1 MDERIK
7 GLREEA
13 GKALQ
18 AAKDL
23 TEKGDV
29 DGAKL
34 ALQEHQTKAAEAN
47 ALQEHVDQVATVEK
61 AAKDAEIE
69 MRGRAPRAA
78 AAAGADAAMQS
89 AATLEAVQPLPG
101 EEKPKGQDRKG
112 RPFGWIEGV
121 PASAQ
126 PKDVLTKAS
135 DALQEAA
142 EAQYEAFIDVVR
154 KGLPDPLVAQAM
166 AETPEARRALQA
178 LEVGNAYTVPTG
190 LLPTPIDQL
199 GEMGKLGVLCEQRQ
213 VTDIKGSVP
222 AFGSVTVTG
231 YVETGAPSES
241 QPSNENVEYDLFAM
255 GAYADITNKLLVGSA
270 FDIIA
275 AFSEAVARAMGRAID
290 KYILN
295 GTGTNQFQ
303 GLLDATVG
311 IGTAAAQRHTVAANS
326 AITVADVKGMAALLG
341 EEFHDNASIVTNV
354 ANMIQFRSGDFTTNK
369 GTSEE
374 GLFGPAIGYPAIRSG
389 GAGFEANGTAGNK
402 LMIIGDFANYVLFE
416 QVGAPML
423 VSNASLL
430 TLASPVDGTRVAIRQ
445 YRDGAIARKPA
456 FKWLRGIA

>member
-29 DGAKL
+29 DGAKQ

-61 AAKDAEIE
+61 ASKDAEAE

-78 AAAGADAAMQS
+78 AAAGADAMQS
-89 AATLEAVQPLPG
+89 EATQETVQPLPG
-101 EEKPKGQDRKG
+101 DEKPKGQDRKG
-112 RPFGWIEGV
+112 RPFGWIEGL

-126 PKDVLTKAS
+126 PKDILARAS
-135 DALQEAA
+135 DALQGEA
-142 EAQYEAFIDVVR
+142 EAQYEAFIGVIR
-154 KGLPDPLVAQAM
+154 NGLPDPLVAQAM
-166 AETPEARRALQA
+166 AETPEARRALQDLTTA
-178 LEVGNAYTVPTG
+178 NAYTVPTA

-199 GEMGKLGVLCEQRQ
+199 GERGKLGVLCEQRQ

-222 AFGSVTVTG
+222 AFGSVTVGG
-231 YVETGAPSES
+231 YAETAAPAE
-241 QPSNENVEYDLFAM
+241 QTPANVPVEYDLFAM
-255 GAYADITNKLLVGSA
+255 GAYADITNKLLIGSA

-275 AFSEAVARAMGRAID
+275 AFSEAVARGMGRAID
-290 KYILN
+290 SYILN

-303 GLLDATVG
+303 GILDATVG
-311 IGTAAAQRHTVAANS
+311 IGVAAAARHTVAAS
-326 AITVADVKGMAALLG
+326 AAITVADFEGMLALLG
-341 EEFHDNASIVTNV
+341 DQFHDNARIVTNV
-354 ANMIQFRSGDFTTNK
+354 ANMIKLRAGDFTANK
-369 GTSEE
+369 GTSET
-374 GLFGPAIGYPAIRSG
+374 GLFGPALGYPAIRSG
-389 GAGFEANGTAGNK
+389 SAGFEANGTAGNK
-402 LMIIGDFANYVLFE
+402 LALVGDFANYVLFE

-423 VSNASLL
+423 VSSASMI
-430 TLASPVDGTRVAIRQ
+430 TLATPVDGTRVAIRQ
-445 YRDGAIARKPA
+445 YRDGAIARKTA
-456 FKWLRGIA
+456 FKSLGGKA